1 MMALKHQ
8 PRARRKMLS
17 AMRQVERSDFTPD
30 VPLLFLTDPKRTP
43 DILATVSRFPE
54 GSGVIYRHFGLP
66 ERFEM
71 AHDLVNLCRSRN
83 SICLIGA
90 DPELALSVSAHGVHW
105 PEAKLSEARH
115 YRGAFTYQT
124 ASAHSRRAIWR
135 AHLAGMDAALVSAV
149 FPSKSLSAGKPMG
162 PSKFRTLA
170 QNSPLPIYALGGMDA
185 NNAARVAAH
194 AGIAA
199 IEGVLMSF

>member
-43 DILATVSRFPE
+43 DILATVSCLPE
-54 GSGVIYRHFGLP
+54 RSGVIYRHFGLP

-71 AHDLVNLCRSRN
+71 AHDLVNLCHSCN
-83 SICLIGA
+83 LICLIGA
-90 DPELALSVSAHGVHW
+90 DPELALSVGAHGVHW

-162 PSKFRTLA
+162 AVRLRMLA
-170 QNSPLPIYALGGMDA
+170 QRSPVPLYALGGVQFV
-185 NNAARVAAH
+185 NSGRVSSR

-199 IEGVLMSF
+199 TEGLSESV